1 MWKMFVNVG
10 DLEIGKEDFDELMHG
25 KSKVLFESNLT

>member
-25 KSKVLFESNLT
+25 RNRKYYLKVI